1 MIPLLQVLL
10 QVVDVL
16 PSQTATVERGFSLLN
31 RLEDKKR
38 VDLEED
44 SLQEVDG
51 CVQQW
56 CFAKEWSHASV
67 VKAITLW

>member
-1 MIPLLQVLL
+1 M
-10 QVVDVL
+10 
-16 PSQTATVERGFSLLN
+16 A
-31 RLEDKKR
+31 
-38 VDLEED
+38 LEED

-67 VKAITLW
+67 VKAITLWSQVGPGKRHLRGYAAGSGRKAATVDILTGP